1 MPATTRA
8 RFGTVGRRLA
18 TASLGVL
25 VGLAAALL
33 ASGRAAAQEVA
44 ATPTIGGG
52 VSGYGVGD
60 WVDLVVRL
68 GLVLLIIW
76 AAIMAMRWWVRRMNG
91 GLAGGNGR
99 LVQILETRSLG
110 PNRSLQLVKLGNR
123 AVLLG
128 VTNERISPVLEL
140 TDPVEIQR
148 LTRTVEQQQPET
160 LRDAISRLGSLAR
173 RRPAAGR
180 ERSTTAARDPRAAM
194 PLLAARPAASAAAPA
209 PGRPKRSRWATI
221 ARRVIGLEDP
231 PLRRVAQPASL
242 GGQAARPAAP
252 GAGQAPA
259 RGSVDSPAM
268 RALAAELPASRAV
281 RARSGYRQ
289 SQIAEAQ
296 RAIASVRGELPR

>member
-1 MPATTRA
+1 M
-8 RFGTVGRRLA
+8 A
-18 TASLGVL
+18 TASLGAL

-33 ASGRAAAQEVA
+33 ASGRAAAQEAA

-173 RRPAAGR
+173 RRPSVGP
-180 ERSTTAARDPRAAM
+180 ERSTTTTRDPRAAM
-194 PLLAARPAASAAAPA
+194 PLLAARQAASAAAPA
-209 PGRPKRSRWATI
+209 PGRPKRGRWATI

-231 PLRRVAQPASL
+231 PLRRVAQRPT
-242 GGQAARPAAP
+242 AARAAAP
-252 GAGQAPA
+252 PARPAPA
-259 RGSVDSPAM
+259 RGPADSPAM

>member
-1 MPATTRA
+1 M
-8 RFGTVGRRLA
+8 A
-18 TASLGVL
+18 TASLGAL

-33 ASGRAAAQEVA
+33 ASGRAAAQEAA

-91 GLAGGNGR
+91 GFAGGNGR

-173 RRPAAGR
+173 RRPSVGP
-180 ERSTTAARDPRAAM
+180 ERSTTTTRDPRAAM
-194 PLLAARPAASAAAPA
+194 PLLAARQAASAAAPA
-209 PGRPKRSRWATI
+209 PGRPKRGRWATI

-231 PLRRVAQPASL
+231 PLRRVAQRPT
-242 GGQAARPAAP
+242 AARAAAP
-252 GAGQAPA
+252 PARPAPA
-259 RGSVDSPAM
+259 RGPADSPAM

>member
-1 MPATTRA
+1 VPATTRA

-33 ASGRAAAQEVA
+33 ASGRAAAQEAA

-91 GLAGGNGR
+91 GFAGGNGR

-173 RRPAAGR
+173 RRPSVGP
-180 ERSTTAARDPRAAM
+180 ERSTTTTRDPRAAM
-194 PLLAARPAASAAAPA
+194 PLLAARQAASAAAPA
-209 PGRPKRSRWATI
+209 PGRPKRGRWATI

-231 PLRRVAQPASL
+231 PLRRVAQRPT
-242 GGQAARPAAP
+242 AARAAAP
-252 GAGQAPA
+252 PARPAPA
-259 RGSVDSPAM
+259 RGPADSPAM

>member
-180 ERSTTAARDPRAAM
+180 ERSTTAARDPRASM
-194 PLLAARPAASAAAPA
+194 PLLAARPAASAAAA

-242 GGQAARPAAP
+242 GGQAARAAAPPAARP
-252 GAGQAPA
+252 APA

>member
-1 MPATTRA
+1 M
-8 RFGTVGRRLA
+8 A
-18 TASLGVL
+18 TASLGAL

-33 ASGRAAAQEVA
+33 ASGRAAAQEAA

-173 RRPAAGR
+173 RRPSVGP
-180 ERSTTAARDPRAAM
+180 ERSTTTTRDPRAAM
-194 PLLAARPAASAAAPA
+194 PLLAARPAASAAAA

-231 PLRRVAQPASL
+231 PLRRVAQRPT
-242 GGQAARPAAP
+242 AARAAAP
-252 GAGQAPA
+252 PARPAPA
-259 RGSVDSPAM
+259 RGPADSPAM